1 MKITTVNIPADET
14 VGLQDIK
21 MSKLSNLVLVAGK
34 NGSGKSRLLTKIKN
48 TLQVKP
54 TISQKAQAQQN
65 IPSLENTINNANK
78 IGQNTH
84 SIPSWTQSL
93 NNSKDR
99 LNWNLIETN
108 EEQEQYVCFD
118 FVPKQLGM
126 QDPHSLAKQ
135 QIEQHALQIQNIDIG
150 AIQNQAYSAIQ
161 HIQDQWFNATHPV
174 SSIPEARKLEIVQS
188 YVKLCDY
195 IELFLDTKLDRNE
208 NNDAT
213 LFGFRLGD
221 AKLSDGQKILLQ
233 FCMAIYSKET
243 KISDLILML
252 DEPEN
257 HLHPEALVGLIDRL
271 VNAVSNGQ
279 IWIAT
284 HSINLLAHFDPSNI
298 WYIEE
303 GKVSYAGN
311 KPKTVLDGLLGRDDE
326 IHKLSNFL
334 SLPALMATNQFAFEC
349 LFEPQSVSTGN
360 NDPQTN
366 QIIASI
372 ESLINDNNI
381 IKVLDFGAGKGRLL
395 STIRELNSEN
405 NIDTKA
411 WLDYYAFDLP
421 STDNDVC
428 KNIIDSVYDNDQ
440 TRIFNDE
447 KTLIEEAPA
456 NSFDMIILCNVF
468 HEIDAKDWL
477 NFFNEHSIFAHALKE
492 DGILLIV
499 EDQLLAVGEKAY
511 QNGFMV
517 LDKIQFRKLFNINED
532 YLAHDARSDGRLKA
546 HYIKKQFLRN
556 VTSTTRTQAIE
567 SLLHTSQQQIL
578 HLRSPSTEQSYKN
591 GKLHGFWVQQ
601 LANAQLALGELG
613 SN

>member
-1 MKITTVNIPADET
+1 MKITTVNIPADTT
-14 VGLQDIK
+14 VGLQDIY
-21 MSKLSNLVLVAGK
+21 MPKLNNLVLIAGK
-34 NGSGKSRLLTKIKN
+34 NGSGKSRLLTKIKS
-48 TLQVKP
+48 TFQSKP
-54 TISQKAQAQQN
+54 TIAQKDQANKNVISYQNAINQANASGQNAHN
-65 IPSLENTINNANK
+65 IPEWTNALNAN
-78 IGQNTH
+78 T
-84 SIPSWTQSL
+84 SIS
-93 NNSKDR
+93 
-99 LNWNLIETN
+99 NWHFLETN
-108 EEQEQYVCFD
+108 EELGQYICFD
-118 FVPKQLGM
+118 FVPKQLSLD
-126 QDPHSLAKQ
+126 DPHSMAKG
-135 QIEQHALQIQNIDIG
+135 QIVGHATNIQNIDIS
-150 AIQNQAYSAIQ
+150 AIQNQTYPTIQ
-161 HIQDQWFNATHPV
+161 HIQEQWFNATHQT
-174 SSIPEARKLEIVQS
+174 STIPEPRKEEIIES
-188 YVKLCDY
+188 YKRLCEY

-208 NNDAT
+208 NGDAT
-213 LFGFRLGD
+213 IFNFRLGD

-243 KISDLILML
+243 KLSDLILML

-271 VNAVSNGQ
+271 VKAVSNGQ

-311 KPKTVLDGLLGRDDE
+311 KPKTVLDGLLGQEDE

-360 NDPQTN
+360 DDPQTN
-366 QIIASI
+366 QIITNI
-372 ESLINDNNI
+372 ESLIHDSNI
-381 IKVLDFGAGKGRLL
+381 IKVLDFGSGKGRLL

-411 WLDYYAFDLP
+411 WLDYHAFDLP
-421 STDNDVC
+421 SEDNNVC
-428 KNIIDSVYDNDQ
+428 KNIIDSVFNNDQ
-440 TRIFNDE
+440 NRFFNNE
-447 KTLIEEAPA
+447 KSLIEETPA
-456 NSFDMIILCNVF
+456 NSFDMIIMCNVF

-477 NFFNEHSIFAHALKE
+477 KFFNEHSIFAHALKE
-492 DGILLIV
+492 DGVLLIV

-517 LDKIQFRKLFNINED
+517 FDKIQFKKLFNINED
-532 YLAHDARSDGRLKA
+532 YLVHDARGDGRLKA
-546 HYIKKQFLRN
+546 HYIKKPFLSN
-556 VTSTTRTQAIE
+556 VTSTTRTHAIE
-567 SLLHTSQQQIL
+567 SLLATSQQEIL
-578 HLRSPSTEQSYKN
+578 RLRSTSTEQSYKN

-613 SN
+613 NS